1 MAPETVMVFGVVD
14 VSLVARAGVAELLE
28 LVVPDDAEVLAD
40 VAAGL
45 AGVSETVSAEACEGA
60 RARDRPTAG
69 MAARMKPAVR
79 V

>member
-14 VSLVARAGVAELLE
+14 VSLVARTGVAELLE

-45 AGVSETVSAEACEGA
+45 AGVSETVSAEACEGV